1 MNTSFFALPK
11 RVAPEDAALSGMQRA
26 ASVTKRHAVTT
37 GAPAFPRC
45 CSSGQTR
52 IASSRKKTTSNL
64 TVNLSCALR
73 VLPSV
78 VQYEKQ
84 KEKKRVLRFGGE
96 VRKGEAGGRAAKP
109 RRIAVYVCLSV
120 LHTYVHVHVAQSSLF
135 ARRGEEV
142 AGRH

>member
-1 MNTSFFALPK
+1 M
-11 RVAPEDAALSGMQRA
+11 
-26 ASVTKRHAVTT
+26 HADTNLE
-37 GAPAFPRC
+37 G
-45 CSSGQTR
+45 
-52 IASSRKKTTSNL
+52 KTE
-64 TVNLSCALR
+64 V
-73 VLPSV
+73 
-78 VQYEKQ
+78 K
-84 KEKKRVLRFGGE
+84 GGE